1 MLVKN
6 NTSWKK
12 NSFNSSREE
21 ITCIYRLF
29 QHVFYFKK
37 ILSENQNIYTYMQS
51 NKLRTVYI
59 NKWKKNINDDLIL
72 KLKKSKDIYK
82 SKYLILQDV
91 TFKCLCLLNLLIKI
105 IFLSNQTIIKINT
118 HIKLIE

>member
-12 NSFNSSREE
+12 NSFNSFREE

-91 TFKCLCLLNLLIKI
+91 TFKRLCLLNLLIKI